1 MLCQRDQLIDGV
13 IRHVLRVESLEP
25 RKENVDLN
33 VFGRIVC
40 QFANELFHFVLVTRA
55 REAHR
60 QLVLGFELTE
70 AHRVVIVCFRA
81 GDSVK
86 FSEVV
91 HEFLLVRSRKLS
103 VQLAVKVK
111 VEGGDR
117 PDVVSLGHISL
128 LIRLDRTEDKRRVFV
143 VLSTALVSGFKL
155 DAWPTIGAPKI
166 HNDSLVPSDCLLKV
180 CVVLN
185 LQHFT
190 ELWLWK

>member
-25 RKENVDLN
+25 RKENIDLN

-40 QFANELFHFVLVTRA
+40 QFANELFHFVLVARA

-91 HEFLLVRSRKLS
+91 HEFLLVRSCKLS

-166 HNDSLVPSDCLLKV
+166 HNDSLVPSDSLLKV
-180 CVVLN
+180 RVVLN
-185 LQHFT
+185 L
-190 ELWLWK
+190 